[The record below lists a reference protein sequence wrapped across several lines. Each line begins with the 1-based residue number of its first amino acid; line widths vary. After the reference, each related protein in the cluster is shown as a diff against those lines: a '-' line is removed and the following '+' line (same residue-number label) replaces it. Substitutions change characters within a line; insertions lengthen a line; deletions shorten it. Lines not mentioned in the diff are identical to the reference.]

1 MSAMGS
7 PDATSSLALDAGA
20 LSALRE
26 QAKTAPGKALSAAA
40 TQFEA
45 VFLQMMLKSMRDA
58 TPQDGP
64 LDSSATKM
72 YTSMFDQQI
81 AVTMA
86 KRGTGL
92 SKVIETQLARSLP
105 KGVAES
111 TKTTAAPGRAMP
123 AGAAGAATPSDVIEG
138 IQPVKGA
145 QPVMGASA
153 VAGARATPGLSAAA
167 YSRNAAAIPMT
178 TKAVGALPMV
188 APKPKDAATTTSW
201 LPDSIRAFV
210 DKLRP
215 AAEAVAKA
223 AGLPVQYLLAQAGL
237 ESGWGKHQPKD
248 ASGAASHNIL
258 GIKAGR
264 SWTGNVVASA
274 THEVVGGKSV
284 PTQANFRSYDTYEAS
299 FRDFAKL
306 LHGRRYAPALAQAS
320 DPAAYANAL
329 QKGGYATDPEYGAKL
344 ARAIRTVAPLVEPRP
359 TAPAQVSASVAD
371 NQDVRT

>member
-64 LDSSATKM
+64 LDSSASKM

-92 SKVIETQLARSLP
+92 SKVIETQLARSMP
-105 KGVAES
+105 RGVAE
-111 TKTTAAPGRAMP
+111 AAKAGATPTGG
-123 AGAAGAATPSDVIEG
+123 AGAAAAAGALNSAGRIHAVDAGDGVKAIRAT
-138 IQPVKGA
+138 A
-145 QPVMGASA
+145 A
-153 VAGARATPGLSAAA
+153 VTGARATPGMSAAA
-167 YSRNAAAIPMT
+167 YSRNAATIPMT
-178 TKAVGALPMV
+178 TKTNGAPPIA
-188 APKPKDAATTTSW
+188 APKAKAATTTSW

-223 AGLPVQYLLAQAGL
+223 VGLPVQYLLAQAGL

-264 SWTGNVVASA
+264 SWTGNIVASA

-284 PTQANFRSYDTYEAS
+284 ATQANFRSYDTYEAS

-344 ARAIRTVAPLVEPRP
+344 ARAIRTVAPLVEAKVA
-359 TAPAQVSASVAD
+359 APAQVSARNAD
-371 NQDVRT
+371 NPDVRT